1 MKRLSLTIK
10 LKLILPVIGV
20 FVILAGTLISIIFHY
35 IWKNLENDFL
45 SRSIGVE
52 ILLKENIKSEAA
64 SFQHTLILLKEN
76 KELQQAWK
84 SKNYQDIK
92 RIVNSILQNSVFH
105 DTFTGIRFFLPDGSV
120 IATMGQYEKDN
131 PGTKL
136 MDQTINSGESAYGID
151 FMNGAFYLTM
161 TEPWA
166 FNSNFEGYIEVSGK
180 TKRLVFDAQ
189 RAFGVDIILAVD
201 RKDPLPHT
209 EKQQFLESTIRNLPD
224 DLFDSSK
231 FSTLKERE
239 AGLFHISGKPFFIS
253 YIPLYNSSSKKIGNI
268 YIIQDISSSLNLYY
282 HRTSIFSL
290 FALLCGS
297 LIIFLFLLYM
307 RNMETRLSGYMQEL
321 ETTQQDYSK
330 TEKSLGE
337 ARRALEISRERLN
350 MALEGTDQG
359 LWDWN
364 IVQGELYLSPKYYT
378 LFGYSPYE
386 FDSSYN
392 EWEKRINPE
401 DLPHFMEK
409 VMTYIKGK
417 GNFLECEYRFKA
429 KNGEW
434 RWSLRRGKTFEKDT
448 NGTPLRI
455 VGTDIDITD
464 RKNFE
469 NQLRENSA
477 RFMALFE
484 DSPIAILEE
493 DWSEVKKY
501 LNHMKRPNSTTNIK
515 RLFDNDIELKVCQ
528 ELIKL
533 ININKSA
540 LKMLGVGSREEL
552 AGRMGF
558 IFQNIDIGFFK
569 KQLEAFGDDVNDF
582 RHEVKICS
590 LSGREIF
597 ADLRFLVMPGYEQ
610 NAERVL
616 ISMIDITEIKNAGKA
631 LFEAKVQAEAAN
643 KAKSMFLAN
652 MSHEIRTPLN
662 AIIGFSDI
670 TLETQITEEQ
680 RNYLEII
687 RKRGEDLL
695 ALISDILD
703 YSKIEA
709 GKFELAETQ
718 FNLGKI
724 FEDVNSTF
732 RTRFEKNNIEYS
744 SSISEDIPQAVYGDD
759 LRIKQILMNVL
770 SNALK
775 FTQAGA
781 VSFEAALPQKPLPS
795 AADLTLDPEKT
806 AIYFKI
812 KDSGIGI
819 PEEKIDSI
827 FENFTQVD
835 NSMTREHGGT
845 GLGLAITRSLVKFM
859 DGAIWVESELGK
871 GSTFHLIVQLRLPEK
886 AETGKASASVK
897 ESAELDRQLSI
908 MVAEDEPTNQ
918 LLVKKLLSK
927 SGHKVTIAS
936 NGLEAVDKFTEGSF
950 DLILMDVQMPQM
962 DGLAASVV
970 IRDLEKSMGR
980 KHVPIIALTA
990 HVGKEDI
997 EKCFNAG
1004 MDAYLSKPV
1013 KKAELFDTISA
1024 TYFKG

>member
-10 LKLILPVIGV
+10 LKLILPVIGI
-20 FVILAGTLISIIFHY
+20 FAILAGTLIFIIFHY

-52 ILLKENIKSEAA
+52 VLLKENIKNEAA

-76 KELQQAWK
+76 KELQNAWK
-84 SKNYQDIK
+84 SKNYNAIK
-92 RIVNSILQNSVFH
+92 PIVSSILDKSVFH
-105 DTFTGIRFFLPDGSV
+105 DTFTGIRFFLPDGTPV
-120 IATMGQYEKDN
+120 AAIGQYEKSGAGAN
-131 PGTKL
+131 L

-151 FMNGAFYLTM
+151 FIDGAFYLTM

-166 FNSNFEGYIEVSGK
+166 FGSNFEGYIEVSGK
-180 TKRLVFDAQ
+180 TRRLIFDAQ
-189 RAFGVDIILAVD
+189 RAFGVDIVLAID
-201 RKDPLPHT
+201 KKDPLPHT
-209 EKQQFLESTIRNLPD
+209 EKQQFLESTIRNLPED
-224 DLFDSSK
+224 IFNTQK
-231 FSTLKERE
+231 FSQLKERE
-239 AGLFHISGKPFFIS
+239 AGLFYISGNPSFIS
-253 YIPLYNSSSKKIGNI
+253 YLPLYNSSSKKIGNI
-268 YIIQDISSSLNLYY
+268 YIVQDISSALNLYY
-282 HRTSIFSL
+282 HRISVFSL
-290 FALLCGS
+290 FALICGAV
-297 LIIFLFLLYM
+297 IIFIFILYM
-307 RNMETRLSGYMQEL
+307 RGMETRLGGYVREL
-321 ETTQQDYSK
+321 ETTQQDYSRS
-330 TEKSLGE
+330 EKNLGE
-337 ARRALEISRERLN
+337 ARKALEISRERLN

-364 IVQGELYLSPKYYT
+364 IVKGELYLSPKYYT

-401 DLPHFMEK
+401 DLPSFMEK
-409 VMTYIKGK
+409 VMNYIKGK
-417 GNFLECEYRFKA
+417 GSFLECEYRFKA

-434 RWSLRRGKTFEKDT
+434 RWAMRRGKTFEKDP

-455 VGTDIDITD
+455 VGTDIDITE

-469 NQLRENSA
+469 NQLRENSS

-501 LNHMKRPNSTTNIK
+501 LTHMQRPQSSTDLK
-515 RLFDNDIELKVCQ
+515 KLFDNNVELRVCQ

-533 ININKSA
+533 ININRSA
-540 LKMLGVGSREEL
+540 LKMLGANSKEDL
-552 AGRMGF
+552 IGRMGF
-558 IFQNIDIGFFK
+558 IFQDVECFK
-569 KQLEAFGDDVNDF
+569 KQLESFAEGTNDF
-582 RHEVKICS
+582 RHEVK
-590 LSGREIF
+590 LSTPAGREIF
-597 ADLRFLVMPGYEQ
+597 ADLRFLVMPGYEE

-616 ISMIDITEIKNAGKA
+616 ISMIDITEIKNTGKA

-670 TLETQITEEQ
+670 ALETQITDEQ

-709 GKFELAETQ
+709 GKFELADAQ
-718 FNLGKI
+718 LNLRKLL
-724 FEDVNSTF
+724 EDVSSTF
-732 RTRFEKNNIEYS
+732 RTRFEKNNIAYS
-744 SSISEDIPQAVYGDD
+744 SSISEDIPQTVFGDE

-770 SNALK
+770 SNAFK
-775 FTQAGA
+775 FTKAGSVA
-781 VSFEAALPQKPLPS
+781 FEASLPTNLIFTSLPG
-795 AADLTLDPEKT
+795 KT
-806 AIYFKI
+806 AVYFKV
-812 KDSGIGI
+812 KDSGVGI
-819 PEEKIDSI
+819 PAEKIDTI

-835 NSMTREHGGT
+835 NSMTRSYGGT
-845 GLGLAITRSLVKFM
+845 GLGLAITKSLVKFM
-859 DGAIWVESELGK
+859 DGMIWAESKLGS
-871 GSTFHLIVQLRLPEK
+871 GSTFHVILQLPIPEK
-886 AETGKASASVK
+886 AKAGKETASTL
-897 ESAELDRQLSI
+897 ETAELEKTLSI

-918 LLVKKLLSK
+918 LLVKKLLTK
-927 SGHKVTIAS
+927 NGHNVTIAS
-936 NGLEAVDKFTEGSF
+936 NGLDAIDKFESDNF

-970 IRDLEKSMGR
+970 IRDLEKSLGR
-980 KHVPIIALTA
+980 KHIPIIALTA

-997 EKCFNAG
+997 EKCFKAG
-1004 MDAYLSKPV
+1004 MDAYLSKPI
-1013 KKAELFDTISA
+1013 KKEELFSTISNA
-1024 TYFKG
+1024 YFRG